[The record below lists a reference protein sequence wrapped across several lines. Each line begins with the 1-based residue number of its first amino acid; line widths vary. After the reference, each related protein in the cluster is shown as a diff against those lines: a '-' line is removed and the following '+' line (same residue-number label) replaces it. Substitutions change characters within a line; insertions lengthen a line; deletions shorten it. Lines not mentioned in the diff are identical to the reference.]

1 MTGMEGTRRQTG
13 QQQIDGSLLLAQ
25 QHAPEL
31 GDYAE
36 ILLCYG
42 EDQSEDVV
50 VFRVFEERQL
60 LQAGQNG
67 IA

>member
-1 MTGMEGTRRQTG
+1 MTGMEGIRRQTG
-13 QQQIDGSLLLAQ
+13 PQQIDGSVLFAQ
-25 QHAPEL
+25 HHAPEL

-42 EDQSEDVV
+42 EDQSEDFV
-50 VFRVFEERQL
+50 VFRVFEKRQL
-60 LQAGQNG
+60 LQADQNG